1 MNKNIF
7 SIILL
12 LLGFSSWAQ
21 YSLTGKIT
29 DAKTQEPL
37 GGVNILIAGTQ
48 TGTVS
53 DFDGNF
59 ILKNISKPDV
69 ELIVSYQGYE
79 TKRIK
84 IHFDQPVKHIKITLK
99 ETPFEL
105 NEVIVSTGLNKLQK
119 DNVMKVSHR
128 STSAMQRRGTQNL
141 MEGISQ
147 IPGVNTMST
156 GTGINKPV
164 IRGLTGN
171 RVLVYNQGVKREN
184 YQFGAAHGMGIDE
197 SGIAAV
203 EVIKGSASLLYG
215 SDAMGGVLYLI
226 PEKYAPAEKTQA
238 DMYAK
243 YFSNTQGYHFT
254 AGYKS
259 GKKKWRYL
267 VRGAYGQNGDYR
279 IPGDKTV
286 MNSAYSGQ
294 DFKMGI
300 MNKQAKIESDLR
312 YNYNTSRNGIPV
324 KITTEAPAFE
334 PVGKYQDIT
343 THNLSLKN
351 KIKFSHSSLQL
362 HTGYS
367 NVNRSLVNQDKRLID
382 MRLQTI
388 SNDAKY
394 YFSLGEKME
403 NIIGSQVEFQT
414 NKNAGLRRL
423 LPDAGVFNAGIF
435 TNMNYAWNKNVLQ
448 AGVRYDYRHIQTEKI
463 NEARPAIDKH
473 LSSFSG
479 ALGVKTEVIE
489 NMNLRL
495 NIASGFRAPNLAEL
509 TSNGEHE
516 SRIEVGN
523 PALKNEQNIQTDL
536 NWDFHSTHIEFFV
549 NGFYNH
555 IDNYIYLAPLQ
566 QMQNNLSVYAYRQ
579 TDAYLYGG
587 EAGLHFHPH
596 PWDWLHVSSSFE
608 TVTGQKQ
615 TGEYLPLIPADRW
628 NNEIRLTNKH
638 HHKALQRYYWTF
650 QINKTFVARVN
661 PVEEDYPGYT
671 LYNMSLGSE
680 WKFKKMKMQLN
691 FSVHNLTDEEYI
703 SYLSVLRE
711 KKIPNQG
718 RNFIIG
724 LKFKY

>member
-12 LLGFSSWAQ
+12 LLSLSGWAQ
-21 YSLTGKIT
+21 YTLTGKVS
-29 DAKTQEPL
+29 DAKTGETL
-37 GGVNILIAGTQ
+37 LGVNILIKGTQ
-48 TGTVS
+48 TGTVT
-53 DFDGNF
+53 DIDGNF
-59 ILKNISKPDV
+59 QLKNIRKPDI
-69 ELIVSYQGYE
+69 ELIVSFEGYE
-79 TKRIK
+79 TKTIN
-84 IHFDQPVKHIKITLK
+84 IHFDQPKKHIQIKLK

-105 NEVIVSTGLNKLQK
+105 NEVIISTGLNKLQK

-128 STSAMQRRGTQNL
+128 SVSAMQRKGTQTL
-141 MEGISQ
+141 MDGISQ
-147 IPGVNTMST
+147 IPGVQSMST

-171 RVLVYNQGVKREN
+171 RVLVYNQGVKLEN

-197 SGIAAV
+197 SGISAV
-203 EVIKGSASLLYG
+203 EVIKGPASLLYG
-215 SDAMGGVLYLI
+215 SDALGGVLYLI
-226 PEKYAPAEKTQA
+226 PEKYAPAGKTLG
-238 DMYAK
+238 DIYSK
-243 YFSNTQGYHFT
+243 YFSNTQGYHLT

-259 GKKKWRYL
+259 SKDKWRYL
-267 VRGAYGQNGDYR
+267 VRGAYGKNADYR
-279 IPGDKTV
+279 IPGDQTV
-286 MNSAYSGQ
+286 MNSAYSNQ
-294 DFKMGI
+294 DFKMG
-300 MNKQAKIESDLR
+300 MMYKQSKTESDLR
-312 YNYNTSRNGIPV
+312 YNYNKSRNGIPM
-324 KITTEAPAFE
+324 KLTAETPAFY
-334 PVGKYQDIT
+334 PVGKYQDIA

-367 NVNRSLVNQDKRLID
+367 NVNRSLVKQDKRLID

-388 SNDAKY
+388 STDAKY
-394 YFSLGEKME
+394 YFSLGKKME

-414 NKNAGLRRL
+414 NRNAGLRKL
-423 LPDAGVFNAGIF
+423 LPDAGVFNAGLF
-435 TNMNYAWNKNVLQ
+435 TNMNYAWNNNVLQ
-448 AGVRYDYRHIQTEKI
+448 AGIRYDYRHIQTEEI
-463 NEARPAIDKH
+463 NEDRPAITKN

-479 ALGVKTEVIE
+479 ALGMKTEVIE

-523 PALKNEQNIQTDL
+523 PALKNEQNIQTDI

-555 IDNYIYLAPLQ
+555 IDNYIYLAPLN
-566 QMQNNLSVYAYRQ
+566 QMQNDLPVYAYRQ
-579 TDAYLYGG
+579 SDAYLYGG

-596 PWDWLHVSSSFE
+596 PWDWLHINSSFE
-608 TVTGQKQ
+608 TVTGKKQ

-650 QINKTFVARVN
+650 QVNKTIAARVN
-661 PVEEDYPGYT
+661 SGEETYPAYT
-671 LYNMSLGSE
+671 LYNMSMGSE
-680 WKFKKMKMQLN
+680 WKFRKIKMQLN
-691 FSVHNLTDEEYI
+691 FSVHNLTDKTYI
-703 SYLSVLRE
+703 SNLSVLRE
-711 KKIPNQG
+711 RHIPNQG
-718 RNFIIG
+718 RNFIVG